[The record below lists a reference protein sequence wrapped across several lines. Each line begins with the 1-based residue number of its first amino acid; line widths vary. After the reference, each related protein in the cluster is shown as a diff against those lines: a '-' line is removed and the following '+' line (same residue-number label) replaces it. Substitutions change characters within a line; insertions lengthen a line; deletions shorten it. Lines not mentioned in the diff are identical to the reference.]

1 MVNQSSIRPIYTVSQ
16 LTAEIK
22 TILEQNFEHLWVEGE
37 ISNLRLPSSGHL
49 YFTLKDESAQVRA
62 VMFRL
67 QNRLLKFEPADG
79 LQVICYGRLSV
90 YEPRGEYQIVVDYLE
105 PKGLGALQLAF
116 EQLKEKLSR
125 EGLFDPSHK
134 KPLPHLPQ
142 KIGIVTSP
150 TGAAIRDILQ
160 IINRRFANVHILLF
174 PVRVQ
179 GAGAAQEIAQA
190 IDELNRW
197 PGIDVMI
204 VGRGGGSLEDLWA
217 FNEEAVA
224 RAIFRSRI
232 PIISAVGHEVDFTI
246 ADFVADLRAP
256 TPSAAA
262 ELVVR
267 NKIELIQSLETL
279 VLRLYNVGRAALENR
294 RERLS
299 SLIHRLVDPR
309 RRLSDLRLRMD
320 DLFARLT
327 NSVQQCLS
335 LRRDRSRLK
344 ADALMLLH
352 PGRQLAEHAHHVA
365 QLIRQMTLALQT
377 RLRLLRQRT
386 DGCMGKLQTLS
397 PLAVLERGYSIVRLL
412 PTKEVIRQASRLEIT
427 NRVNVKVHRG
437 EFIARV
443 EEIKENGQN
452 SLPLFTPAESKNKE
466 SKGEGKQD
474 PDPP

>member
-1 MVNQSSIRPIYTVSQ
+1 MLNSFRPIYTVSQ

-37 ISNLRLPSSGHL
+37 ISNLRLPTSGHL

-62 VMFRL
+62 VMFRM
-67 QNRLLKFEPADG
+67 QNRLLKFEPVDG

-90 YEPRGEYQIVVDYLE
+90 YEPRGEYQIVVDNME

-125 EGLFDPSHK
+125 EGLFDPAHK

-142 KIGIVTSP
+142 KIGVVTSP

-160 IINRRFANVHILLF
+160 IIDRRFANVHILLY

-190 IDELNRW
+190 IDELNQW

-217 FNEEAVA
+217 FNEESVA

-267 NKIELIQSLETL
+267 NKVELIQSLESL
-279 VLRLYNVGRAALENR
+279 GRRLYKAGRAALENR

-299 SLIHRLVDPR
+299 SLIHRLADPR
-309 RRLSDLRLRMD
+309 RRLSDLRLRLD
-320 DLFARLT
+320 DLCARLT
-327 NSVQQCLS
+327 NSIQQCLS
-335 LRRDRSRLK
+335 RKRDRLRLK
-344 ADALMLLH
+344 ADGLMHLH
-352 PGRQLAEHAHHVA
+352 PGRQLAELAHRVA
-365 QLIRQMTLALQT
+365 QLSRQMTLALRAQ
-377 RLRLLRQRT
+377 LRLLRQRT
-386 DGCMGKLQTLS
+386 EGCMGKLRTLS
-397 PLAVLERGYSIVRLL
+397 PLAVLERGYSIARLL
-412 PTKEVIRQASRLEIT
+412 PSKEVIRRASDLKVAS
-427 NRVNVKVHRG
+427 RVNVKVRRG

-443 EEIKENGQN
+443 EKIKENDQD
-452 SLPLFTPAESKNKE
+452 LP
-466 SKGEGKQD
+466 
-474 PDPP
+474 

>member
-1 MVNQSSIRPIYTVSQ
+1 MAAPQTFRPIYTVSQ
-16 LTAEIK
+16 LTAEVK
-22 TILEQNFEHLWVEGE
+22 TLLERNFEYLWVEGE

-49 YFTLKDESAQVRA
+49 YFTLKDESAQVRG

-67 QNRLLKFEPADG
+67 QTRLLKFEPADG

-125 EGLFDPSHK
+125 EGLFDPAHK

-160 IINRRFANVHILLF
+160 IIDRRFTNVHILLY

-190 IDELNRW
+190 IGELNQW
-197 PGIDVMI
+197 PGIEVII

-224 RAIFRSRI
+224 RAIFNSRV
-232 PIISAVGHEVDFTI
+232 PILSAVGHEVDFTM

-267 NKIELIQSLETL
+267 NKVELIQSLESL
-279 VLRLYNVGRAALENR
+279 GRRLGNASRAALEVR
-294 RERLS
+294 RERLL
-299 SLIHRLVDPR
+299 SLIHRLADPR
-309 RRLSDLRLRMD
+309 RRLSDQRLRLD
-320 DLFARLT
+320 DLFSRL
-327 NSVQQCLS
+327 SHSIQQGLS
-335 LRRDRSRLK
+335 RPNERLRLK
-344 ADALMLLH
+344 ADSLILLH
-352 PGRQLAEHAHHVA
+352 PGRRLAEHTHRLA
-365 QLIRQMTLALQT
+365 QLFTRLTLAL
-377 RLRLLRQRT
+377 RAELRFFRQRT
-386 DGCMGKLQTLS
+386 EGYMGKLQTLS
-397 PLAVLERGYSIVRLL
+397 PLAVLERGYSIARLL
-412 PTKEVIRQASRLEIT
+412 PSKEVIRQASRLKAED
-427 NRVNVKVHRG
+427 RVNVKVHRG

-443 EEIKENGQN
+443 EEVKENGR
-452 SLPLFTPAESKNKE
+452 
-466 SKGEGKQD
+466 D
-474 PDPP
+474 P

>member
-1 MVNQSSIRPIYTVSQ
+1 MGAPQSFRPIYTVSQ
-16 LTAEIK
+16 LTAEVK
-22 TILEQNFEHLWVEGE
+22 TLLERNFEYLWVEGE

-49 YFTLKDESAQVRA
+49 YFTLKDESAQVRG

-67 QNRLLKFEPADG
+67 QTRLLKFEPADG

-90 YEPRGEYQIVVDYLE
+90 YEPRGEYQIVVDYME

-125 EGLFDPSHK
+125 EGLFDPAHK

-160 IINRRFANVHILLF
+160 IIDRRFANVHILLY

-190 IDELNRW
+190 IGELNQW
-197 PGIDVMI
+197 PGIEVII

-224 RAIFRSRI
+224 RAIFNSRI
-232 PIISAVGHEVDFTI
+232 PIISAVGHEVDFTM

-267 NKIELIQSLETL
+267 NKVELIQSLESL
-279 VLRLYNVGRAALENR
+279 GRRLGNVSRAALEAR
-294 RERLS
+294 RERLL
-299 SLIHRLVDPR
+299 SLVHRLADPR
-309 RRLSDLRLRMD
+309 RRLSDQRLRLD
-320 DLFARLT
+320 DLFSRL
-327 NSVQQCLS
+327 SHRMQQGLS
-335 LRRDRSRLK
+335 GENERLRLK
-344 ADALMLLH
+344 ADGLILLH
-352 PGRQLAEHAHHVA
+352 PGRRLAEHTHRLA
-365 QLIRQMTLALQT
+365 QFSTRLTLAL
-377 RLRLLRQRT
+377 RAELRFFRQRT
-386 DGCMGKLQTLS
+386 EGYMGKLQTLS
-397 PLAVLERGYSIVRLL
+397 PLAVLERGYSIARLL
-412 PTKEVIRQASRLEIT
+412 PSKEVIRRASRLKAED
-427 NRVNVKVHRG
+427 RVNVRVHRG

-443 EEIKENGQN
+443 EEIKENDR
-452 SLPLFTPAESKNKE
+452 
-466 SKGEGKQD
+466 D
-474 PDPP
+474 P